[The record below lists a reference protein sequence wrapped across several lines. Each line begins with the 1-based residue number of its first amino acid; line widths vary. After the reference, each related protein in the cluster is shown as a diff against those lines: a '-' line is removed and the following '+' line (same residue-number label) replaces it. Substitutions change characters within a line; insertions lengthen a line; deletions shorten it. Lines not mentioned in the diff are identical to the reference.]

1 MAQFLDP
8 DGVVVPGSIGSAGAS
23 MFSAI
28 PGAAWMDAGAK
39 VLSSVLSTPPAG
51 PSNVAARLDQTFSS
65 PFDGSGWNVNFG
77 SGAINSNRTQEEATP
92 ASAITKSVMDW
103 VPMVALGIGAV
114 ILWKTFIKSK

>member
-23 MFSAI
+23 MFSGI
-28 PGAAWMDAGAK
+28 TGAAWLDAGSK
-39 VLSSVLSTPPAG
+39 VLGAALSPTPAG
-51 PSNVAARLDQTFSS
+51 PSSVAARLDQAFSS
-65 PFDGSGWNVNFG
+65 PFDSSGWNVNFG
-77 SGAINSNRTQEEATP
+77 SGAINSNRTQEESTP